1 MPAKDNDRSSLKE
14 TTADVSD
21 LAITQPMYPYLFV
34 NLRERIDKDNGLLQH
49 HVLDGP
55 VLVVSSDGLHRRQ
68 ALHPADDAPEHRV
81 LVVQM
86 LARSEGDV
94 TKEKNICQQK
104 SFSVEEPQMMLHLVK
119 RVNLSPG

>member
-1 MPAKDNDRSSLKE
+1 MTYDRPSLKE

-21 LAITQPMYPYLFV
+21 LAITQSTYPYLFV
-34 NLRERIDKDNGLLQH
+34 NLRERVDKDNGLLQH

-55 VLVVSSDGLHRRQ
+55 VLVVRSDGLHRRQ

-94 TKEKNICQQK
+94 TKEKKLVNARA
-104 SFSVEEPQMMLHLVK
+104 SVE
-119 RVNLSPG
+119 